1 MPYSENGPSNL
12 FTFLISAIISLGS
25 LEEVVFMLQVNRSD
39 LGFTSPPSFT
49 ALLQELLKEGLF
61 NIEITKIEYSQYSRK

>member
-1 MPYSENGPSNL
+1 LLASN
-12 FTFLISAIISLGS
+12 TFLISAIISLGS

-49 ALLQELLKEGLF
+49 ALLQELLTDFIPLLG
-61 NIEITKIEYSQYSRK
+61 

>member
-1 MPYSENGPSNL
+1 
-12 FTFLISAIISLGS
+12 
-25 LEEVVFMLQVNRSD
+25 MLQVNRSD

-61 NIEITKIEYSQYSRK
+61 NIEIPKIEYSKILKKND